1 MISLKQ
7 LRHLTV
13 IAEQTNMH
21 KAAEILHITQ
31 PALTRSLNTLEGL
44 LNVRLFDR
52 HSGGM
57 RATPFCT
64 EIVDKCQ
71 QILLDVEDIQRAA
84 RLLHDVEEGELN
96 VGVGRGVGELVLRN
110 SIPEF
115 VLRHPNIRITVVEG
129 THDDLTRGLE
139 KRDFDF
145 LVIGLGSYQ
154 GASGL
159 RKEFITN
166 VPLSVIA
173 RTGHPLQAGKNLSLS
188 QLTQYSLMSPT
199 SVGSEH
205 PLALAVVDANPE
217 LILPHIICGDYP
229 TLISTLLCSDCVL
242 ISSAYNC
249 ESELRQG
256 LLVALDVTHPAL
268 NTELGII
275 EIDKRSRSPAA
286 EAFMTILVT
295 AMVALD

>member
-21 KAAEILHITQ
+21 KAAEVLHITQ

-64 EIVDKCQ
+64 EIIDKCH
-71 QILLDVEDIQRAA
+71 QILFDVEDIQRAA
-84 RLLHDVEEGELN
+84 RLLHNVEEGELN
-96 VGVGRGVGELVLRN
+96 VGVGRGIGELVLRN

-115 VLRHPNIRITVVEG
+115 VSRHPNIRITVVEG

-139 KRDFDF
+139 LRDFDF

-159 RKEFITN
+159 RKELITN

-173 RTGHPLQAGKNLSLS
+173 RAGHPLQAGKNLSLS
-188 QLTQYSLMSPT
+188 QLTQYALMSPT

-205 PLALAVVDANPE
+205 PLALAVADAKPE
-217 LILPHIICGDYP
+217 LILPHVICGDYP

-242 ISSAYNC
+242 ISSVHNC

-268 NTELGII
+268 NAELGII

-295 AMVALD
+295 SMVALD

>member
-1 MISLKQ
+1 
-7 LRHLTV
+7 
-13 IAEQTNMH
+13 
-21 KAAEILHITQ
+21 
-31 PALTRSLNTLEGL
+31 EGL

-173 RTGHPLQAGKNLSLS
+173 RTGHPLQAEKNLSLS

-217 LILPHIICGDYP
+217 LILPHVICGDYP

-295 AMVALD
+295 SMVALD